1 MVPEGVKLQI
11 KQDHLFIREHSLFSE
26 ILKCIESFKIVPVHS
41 CKAQSSQSGWG
52 ITAIFKSLPVH
63 SSIIIHFSGD
73 EKKVFVALQEES
85 QADGGINMHIVRR
98 KKKSLAGGRNK

>member
-1 MVPEGVKLQI
+1 
-11 KQDHLFIREHSLFSE
+11 
-26 ILKCIESFKIVPVHS
+26 
-41 CKAQSSQSGWG
+41 
-52 ITAIFKSLPVH
+52 LPVH

-85 QADGGINMHIVRR
+85 QADGGINMHIVRI